1 MLSTGQKIKK
11 LRKNKKLSQSQLAEA
26 LDTTTATISRWERDD
41 GSIPLNRL
49 SDVARYFDIPASDLL
64 PDQEP
69 TQQLKNLNAYDIDH
83 LAGLAGED
91 VASIADYYAENI
103 SNRLSTLASDETF
116 DTKRMDFREK
126 TEDEKLT
133 KDQAHALK
141 VCMSDLSDMSVRL
154 QAAIHY
160 WFSTVSQAIQTDSK
174 VTTDRYLKAESL
186 SAQNSELLKARKKDE
201 D

>member
-11 LRKNKKLSQSQLAEA
+11 LRKGKKLSQSQLAKA

-83 LAGLAGED
+83 LAGLAGKD
-91 VASIADYYAENI
+91 VAAIADYYAENI
-103 SNRLSTLASDETF
+103 ANRLGTLASDETF
-116 DTKRMDFREK
+116 DTKKMDFRQK

-133 KDQAHALK
+133 KDQSHALK

-154 QAAIHY
+154 QAAIKF
-160 WFSTVSQAIQTDSK
+160 WFSTVSQSIQTDSK
-174 VTTDRYLKAESL
+174 ITNDRFLQAESL
-186 SAQNSELLKARKKDE
+186 SAQNNELLKARKKDE